1 MVSTNQS
8 INTFCIGTHTF
19 VYYFYCD
26 GYIIIENVS
35 GAGRMARKVIL
46 FITQTLDGYIAN
58 EKGKINFLWNDKFA
72 SGNAVDREYAKL
84 SKRVN
89 TVVMGRHTYNQVV
102 NELSPDTYPYADYE
116 NYVMTTHPLP
126 DEDNIHFI
134 NGDVAQLVKDLKSK
148 SSRGDIWV
156 IGGSNVIAPLVNADL
171 IDIYHIG
178 IVPIVLGKGIPLF
191 SERVSP
197 KELTLDSVKKIDEIV
212 YLEYIR

>member
-1 MVSTNQS
+1 
-8 INTFCIGTHTF
+8 
-19 VYYFYCD
+19 
-26 GYIIIENVS
+26 
-35 GAGRMARKVIL
+35 MARKVIL

-102 NELSPDTYPYADYE
+102 NELSPTTYPYADYE
-116 NYVMTTHPLP
+116 NYVMTTHSLP

-134 NGDVAQLVKDLKSK
+134 NGDVAKLVKDLKSK

-197 KELTLDSVKKIDEIV
+197 KELTLDSVKKVDEIV
-212 YLEYIR
+212 YLEYVR